1 MILNMIRIKTLFILS
16 FSVLLG
22 VNSYADTN
30 NKPWR
35 LDNALNFPG
44 WLSIS
49 GSHRTR
55 FENLDEQYRGTRNG
69 GDQAIV
75 FRTNILAKLDFQ
87 KVKFAAEMLDSRVT
101 LADSGTPLSGS
112 IVNPLELLQAYVE
125 IPLDNTFIDDSKSS
139 LRAGRI
145 TMDVGSRRLVA
156 RNRFRNTINGFTG
169 IDWKL
174 QNKREDKFRAFYTL
188 PVQRLFSGN
197 ALDNDAK
204 FDEEHEEVR
213 FWGLY
218 YSPGKLIWDD
228 KAEFYVFGLNED
240 DIPGTFNTRNRD
252 LYTAGFRVYRKA
264 SINRFNYQL
273 ESIYQ
278 SGESRSTTTSTVDLD
293 HFAYFHHFEI
303 GYSFDKKWSPQLS
316 LQFDYAS
323 GDDDPNDAENNRFDT
338 LYGARRFDFGPTGI
352 YGPFA
357 RSNLISPGLRLKFK
371 PATDMSSF
379 IALRSYWLAS
389 DNDAWTTAG
398 ISNTV
403 GQSDN
408 FIGTQIEARIRWEL
422 LPKNIRIEAGAAHLF
437 AGDIIYGASKSAPS
451 YLYTQA
457 VFWF

>member
-1 MILNMIRIKTLFILS
+1 MIHIKIILFLIFCIFIS
-16 FSVLLG
+16 

-35 LDNALNFPG
+35 LNNGLNFPS

-55 FENLDEQYRGTRNG
+55 FENLDEQFRRTRNG
-69 GDQAIV
+69 GDQVIV
-75 FRTNILAKLDFQ
+75 FRTNLLASIDFQ
-87 KVKFAAEMLDSRVT
+87 QVKFAAEVLDARVT
-101 LADSGTPLSGS
+101 QADSGTPLSGS

-125 IPLDNTFIDDSKSS
+125 IPLDNTFIENSESS

-156 RNRFRNTINGFTG
+156 RNRFRNTINAFTG
-169 IDWKL
+169 IDWKF
-174 QNKREDKFRAFYTL
+174 QNNSGDEYRAFYTL
-188 PVQRLFSGN
+188 PVQRLFSGS
-197 ALDNDAK
+197 ALDNNAK
-204 FDEEHEEVR
+204 FDEEYKEVR

-218 YSPGKLIWDD
+218 YSTSKLFRDH
-228 KAEFYVFGLNED
+228 KAELYLFGLNED
-240 DIPGTFNTRNRD
+240 DIPGTLNTRNRD
-252 LYTAGFRVYRKA
+252 LYTSGFRVYRKTA
-264 SINRFNYQL
+264 MKKLDYQL
-273 ESIYQ
+273 ESIFQ
-278 SGESRSTTTSTVDLD
+278 VGESRSTTSSAIDLD
-293 HFAYFHHFEI
+293 HFAYFHHFEL
-303 GYSFDKKWSPQLS
+303 GYSFDSKWSPQLS

-357 RSNLISPGLRLKFK
+357 RSNLISPGIRLKLK
-371 PATDMSSF
+371 PTSKLSSF

-398 ISNTV
+398 ISNSI

-408 FIGTQIEARIRWEL
+408 FIGTQIEARVRWEL
-422 LPKNIRIEAGAAHLF
+422 VPKNIRVETGAAHLF
-437 AGDIIYGASKSAPS
+437 AGDIINGASKNDSS
-451 YLYTQA
+451 YFYTQA

>member
-1 MILNMIRIKTLFILS
+1 MIYIKKLFVLIICVLS
-16 FSVLLG
+16 AGNLH
-22 VNSYADTN
+22 ADTDN
-30 NKPWR
+30 IPWR
-35 LDNALNFPG
+35 LNGALNIPDWFS
-44 WLSIS
+44 LS

-55 FENLDEQYRGTRNG
+55 FESLDEQYRGTRNG
-69 GDQAIV
+69 GDQVIV
-75 FRTNILAKLDFQ
+75 FRTNILASVDLQ
-87 KVKFAAEMLDSRVT
+87 KIKFAAEMLDSRVS

-125 IPLDNTFIDDSKSS
+125 IPLDDFFINKSKSS
-139 LRAGRI
+139 IRAGRI

-169 IDWKL
+169 IDWKF
-174 QNKREDKFRAFYTL
+174 QNQSNDEFRAFYTL
-188 PVQRLFSGN
+188 PVQRLFSGS

-218 YSPGKLIWDD
+218 YSPAKLLWDD
-228 KAEFYVFGLNED
+228 KAEFYLFGLNED
-240 DIPGTFNTRNRD
+240 DIPGTLNTRNRD
-252 LYTAGFRVYRKA
+252 LYTTGLRIYRKA
-264 SINRFNYQL
+264 EKNKFDYQF
-273 ESIYQ
+273 ESIFQ
-278 SGESRSTTTSTVDLD
+278 IGESRTTTTSTVDLD
-293 HFAYFHHFEI
+293 HFAYFHHLEL
-303 GYSFDKKWSPQLS
+303 GYSFNSKWSPKLS

-323 GDDDPNDAENNRFDT
+323 GDDDPNDADNNRFDT

-357 RSNLISPGLRLKFK
+357 RSNLISPGIRLKLK
-371 PATDMSSF
+371 PASDISSF

-398 ISNTV
+398 ISNSA

-422 LPKNIRIEAGAAHLF
+422 VPKNVRIEAGAAHLF
-437 AGDIIYGASKSAPS
+437 AGDIMNEASKSDSS